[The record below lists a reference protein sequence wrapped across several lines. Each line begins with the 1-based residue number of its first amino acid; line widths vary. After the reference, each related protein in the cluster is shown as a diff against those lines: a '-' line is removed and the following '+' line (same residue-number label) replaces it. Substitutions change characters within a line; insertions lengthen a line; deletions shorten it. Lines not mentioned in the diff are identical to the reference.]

1 MAIPNEA
8 ERQKILD
15 EFNADLKARGINMAD
30 LDAEAQ
36 KEAEAKAKALAKDP
50 ALQKIW
56 AEAEAA
62 DEED

>member
-15 EFNADLKARGINMAD
+15 RFNADLKARGIGIAD
-30 LDAEAQ
+30 LDAEAK
-36 KEAEAKAKALAKDP
+36 KEAQAKANAMAKDP

-56 AEAEAA
+56 AEADAA
-62 DEED
+62 EED

>member
-15 EFNADLKARGINMAD
+15 RFNADMKARGIGIAD
-30 LDAEAQ
+30 LDDEAQ
-36 KEAEAKAKALAKDP
+36 KEAQAKANAMAKDP

-56 AEAEAA
+56 AEADAA
-62 DEED
+62 EEY